1 MIEKRARS
9 VWFTML
15 MIRFLRYSFGL
26 VSYLGASVVIKTC
39 STLAKGAILAA
50 RGGRFVVLC
59 SLYADYALIFK
70 Q

>member
-1 MIEKRARS
+1 
-9 VWFTML
+9 
-15 MIRFLRYSFGL
+15 MIRFPRHSFGF
-26 VSYLGASVVIKTC
+26 VSHWGASVVFKAC

-59 SLYADYALIFK
+59 SLYADQALIFK

>member
-1 MIEKRARS
+1 M
-9 VWFTML
+9 F
-15 MIRFLRYSFGL
+15 MIRFLHRSFGL
-26 VSYLGASVVIKTC
+26 VSHLGASVVIKAC

-50 RGGRFVVLC
+50 RGGRFVVLY

>member
-1 MIEKRARS
+1 MS
-9 VWFTML
+9 
-15 MIRFLRYSFGL
+15 RFLRHSFGL
-26 VSYLGASVVIKTC
+26 VGRLGASVVFKAC
-39 STLAKGAILAA
+39 LTLAKGAILVA

>member
-1 MIEKRARS
+1 MS
-9 VWFTML
+9 
-15 MIRFLRYSFGL
+15 RFLRHSFGL
-26 VSYLGASVVIKTC
+26 VGRLGANGFFKAC

-59 SLYADYALIFK
+59 SLYADYVSIFK

>member
-1 MIEKRARS
+1 
-9 VWFTML
+9 
-15 MIRFLRYSFGL
+15 MIRFLRHSFGL
-26 VSYLGASVVIKTC
+26 VSHWGASVVFKAC
-39 STLAKGAILAA
+39 STLAKGAMLGA

>member
-1 MIEKRARS
+1 
-9 VWFTML
+9 
-15 MIRFLRYSFGL
+15 MIRFLRHSFGL

-59 SLYADYALIFK
+59 SLSSDYALIFK